1 MRPGGGK
8 ASRVPAGSG
17 SPSGNTS
24 AAIETTVSG
33 GLLGPSGAGKSTT
46 LKMLTTLCPRPGEA
60 RGSAGS
66 HARWA
71 DPAKGKDCI
80 GWARGLFQAAY
91 GRNYGRLMKLKG
103 RYDPTNLFR
112 LNQNIRP
119 AAYA

>member
-1 MRPGGGK
+1 VDDLELAVDRGL
-8 ASRVPAGSG
+8 
-17 SPSGNTS
+17 
-24 AAIETTVSG
+24 IF

-46 LKMLTTLCPRPGEA
+46 LKMFTTLFPRPGQA

-71 DPAKGKDCI
+71 DPAKDKDCI

-103 RYDPTNLFR
+103 RYDRTNLFR